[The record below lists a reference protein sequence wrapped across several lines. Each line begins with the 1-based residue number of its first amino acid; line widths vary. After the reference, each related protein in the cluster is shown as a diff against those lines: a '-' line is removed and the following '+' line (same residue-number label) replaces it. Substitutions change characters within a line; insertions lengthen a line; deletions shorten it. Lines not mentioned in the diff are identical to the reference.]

1 MSGVVRTCSAR
12 KPALRALLAIGV
24 SCLAGLAVP
33 SSAAGAGA
41 KIDLVCPLSVS
52 FEFSPPLTSTTTTAR
67 SRGLLSSC
75 TSPSG
80 RYPRI
85 KSGVVFATQPLV
97 ARGCSPA
104 PLTMTGPGSGV
115 LWSDGSESRFDLTIS
130 TDPTSGA
137 FGFNALLIS
146 GTMRGARA
154 VAAPLLLAQRGL
166 CMLGG
171 VRSLTMGFG
180 VVALTNAAPA
190 GRARTSRDRAGTRGR
205 R

>member
-1 MSGVVRTCSAR
+1 M
-12 KPALRALLAIGV
+12 
-24 SCLAGLAVP
+24 AVP
-33 SSAAGAGA
+33 SGAAAAGA
-41 KIDLVCPLSVS
+41 KVDLLCPLSVS
-52 FEFSPPLTSTTTTAR
+52 FEFSPPLNGVSPTTAR

-171 VRSLTMGFG
+171 VRSLTMGLG

-190 GRARTSRDRAGTRGR
+190 ARARSSRGQAGTRGR

>member
-1 MSGVVRTCSAR
+1 MTAR
-12 KPALRALLAIGV
+12 KALLAIGV
-24 SCLAGLAVP
+24 ASCLAALIAPSGAV
-33 SSAAGAGA
+33 AAGA
-41 KIDLVCPLSVS
+41 KVDLLCPLSVS
-52 FEFSPPLTSTTTTAR
+52 FEFSPPLTGLSTSTAK

-75 TSPSG
+75 ASPSG

-85 KSGVVFATQPLV
+85 KSGVVFDTEPLV

-137 FGFNALLIS
+137 FGFNALLVS
-146 GTMRGARA
+146 GAMRGARA
-154 VAAPLLLAQRGL
+154 VAAPLLLTQRGL
-166 CMLGG
+166 CTLGG
-171 VRSLTMGFG
+171 VRSLTMGLG

-190 GRARTSRDRAGTRGR
+190 ARGRGSRARSGARGR

>member
-1 MSGVVRTCSAR
+1 MTAR
-12 KPALRALLAIGV
+12 KLALRALVAIGV
-24 SCLAGLAVP
+24 TSCLAVLAAP
-33 SSAAGAGA
+33 SGVAAAGANV
-41 KIDLVCPLSVS
+41 DLLCPLSVS
-52 FEFSPPLTSTTTTAR
+52 FEFSPPLTGVSTSTAR

-75 TSPSG
+75 ASPSG

-85 KSGVVFATQPLV
+85 KSGVVFATAPLV

-115 LWSDGSESRFDLTIS
+115 LWSDGSESRFDLTIG
-130 TDPTSGA
+130 TDPTSGG

-146 GTMRGARA
+146 GAMRGARA

-171 VRSLTMGFG
+171 VRSLTMGLG

-190 GRARTSRDRAGTRGR
+190 TRARSSRGRAGTRGR